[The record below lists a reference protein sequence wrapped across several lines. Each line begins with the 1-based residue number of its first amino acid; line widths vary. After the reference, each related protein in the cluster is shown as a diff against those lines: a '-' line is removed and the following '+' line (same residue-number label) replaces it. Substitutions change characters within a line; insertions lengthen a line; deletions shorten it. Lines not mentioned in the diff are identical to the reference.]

1 MPQPFRRLCLCSSA
15 LPQSLST
22 QLLRKVLPG
31 HFQYHAAP
39 CGNGSAR
46 ERGRGGGS
54 RKPGR
59 ASGRGGQT
67 AWAALRIPVAPGRV
81 RDARGEPREGAGRA
95 GQGTGVSEKDG
106 GRGAAPWGITPVTEV
121 SRGMPESPV
130 SGNLFIHGV
139 KWHLCVTRP
148 VQPAWSSAAGPDA
161 VM

>member
-1 MPQPFRRLCLCSSA
+1 MGSS
-15 LPQSLST
+15 QDT
-22 QLLRKVLPG
+22 R
-31 HFQYHAAP
+31 
-39 CGNGSAR
+39 
-46 ERGRGGGS
+46 
-54 RKPGR
+54 
-59 ASGRGGQT
+59 
-67 AWAALRIPVAPGRV
+67 APGRV

-95 GQGTGVSEKDG
+95 GQWTGVSEKDG